1 MVLGVIYK
9 STRYMLQLQFS
20 SPTYFV
26 SFFCVTTQLLL
37 QRGAEKEKR
46 RVKEAIRRRRGK
58 TRREHGHTL
67 NHEGNVAIFANIA
80 ALERKLD
87 FVRVYFVLLSNM
99 MRLLSFS
106 AFLKVQNKAS
116 RYCDEGW
123 KKTRNQ

>member
-106 AFLKVQNKAS
+106 AFLKVQNKS
-116 RYCDEGW
+116 IKVW
-123 KKTRNQ
+123 

>member
-1 MVLGVIYK
+1 MVLGVIEYK
-9 STRYMLQLQFS
+9 IYVTAAVFLFPQHLLVS
-20 SPTYFV
+20 SFV
-26 SFFCVTTQLLL
+26 LLKMGGE
-37 QRGAEKEKR
+37 REKR